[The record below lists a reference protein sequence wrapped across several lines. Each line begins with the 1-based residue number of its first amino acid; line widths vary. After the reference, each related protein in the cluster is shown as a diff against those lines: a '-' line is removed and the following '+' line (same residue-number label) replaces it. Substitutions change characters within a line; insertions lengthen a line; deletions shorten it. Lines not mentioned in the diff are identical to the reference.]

1 MLKQFKIYKIMIL
14 KNKKKY
20 FLKVNLYI
28 VSLINII

>member
-1 MLKQFKIYKIMIL
+1 MLKQFKMYKIMIL

-28 VSLINII
+28 VFLIIII